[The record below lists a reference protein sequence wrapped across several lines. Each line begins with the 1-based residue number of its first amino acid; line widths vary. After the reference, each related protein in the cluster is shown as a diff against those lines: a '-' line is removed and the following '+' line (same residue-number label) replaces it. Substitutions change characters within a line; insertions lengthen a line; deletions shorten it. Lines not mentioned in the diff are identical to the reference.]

1 MASWRPPREL
11 FSCLHDN
18 LVCMWGV
25 ETFANRRKSI
35 FELTCAGNGKSGG
48 LGDMNG
54 NVLSLLTNS
63 CKELLFCLKSRP
75 LVAVQTG
82 EKTWREGKGAF
93 RDRAREQVRGQR
105 TPGHTVTSVRVKRT
119 PSHISQVTMRTSQS
133 RSGQTLSH
141 ISQVTMRTSC
151 ILK

>member
-1 MASWRPPREL
+1 MCDMWRPGVLRENCSL
-11 FSCLHDN
+11 VSMTTSC
-18 LVCMWGV
+18 VC
-25 ETFANRRKSI
+25 EELRLCEQEKKASLCQHARKMV
-35 FELTCAGNGKSGG
+35 TSGG

-105 TPGHTVTSVRVKRT
+105 TLGHSVTSVRVKRT
-119 PSHISQVTMRTSQS
+119 PSHISQVTMRTS
-133 RSGQTLSH
+133 
-141 ISQVTMRTSC
+141 C

>member
-1 MASWRPPREL
+1 MRIGDFCQQEKKASLCQHARKMA
-11 FSCLHDN
+11 
-18 LVCMWGV
+18 
-25 ETFANRRKSI
+25 T
-35 FELTCAGNGKSGG
+35 SGG

-105 TPGHTVTSVRVKRT
+105 TPGHSVTSVRVKRT
-119 PSHISQVTMRTSQS
+119 PSHLSQVTMRTSQS

-141 ISQVTMRTSC
+141 ISQVAMKTSC
-151 ILK
+151 ILYCNDFYNL